1 MARVKGAKNVF
12 QGWLYDTNIAAAG
25 VVTTEMLYFVVP
37 EGQANKTATDTN
49 MEVGGQLTGVN
60 SFQIRSWVVKMN
72 DLALT
77 ADAQMVQGGN
87 FTLRINS
94 VEIPDPLPIEMILGG
109 ASLLESVRA
118 PSIPVVPAAGE
129 FRSIGG
135 PGNITN
141 VLSFTR
147 PFLVTLD
154 PGDTF
159 SARLEFPGAVMLPTE
174 AMRLRV
180 VFWGR
185 RTKAVM

>member
-12 QGWLYDTNIAAAG
+12 QGWLYDTNTVPAAA
-25 VVTTEMLYFVVP
+25 VVTTQILYYVVP
-37 EGQANKTATDTN
+37 EGQAGKTATDTN

-77 ADAQMVQGGN
+77 ADAQLIQGGN

-94 VEIPDPLPIEMILGG
+94 VEIPDPLPIEMIMGG
-109 ASLLESVRA
+109 ASLLESVRG
-118 PSIPVVPAAGE
+118 PAAAPE
-129 FRSIGG
+129 FRSISG

-159 SARLEFPGAVMLPTE
+159 SVQLEFPGGISPVEAV
-174 AMRLRV
+174 RLRV